1 MTEMLFFK
9 GIVVGFLMAAPVG
22 PVGVVCIKRT
32 LHRGRIYGLISGMGA
47 ATADALYGC
56 IAAFGLAVISDFLV
70 AQQFWFRL
78 IGGGF
83 VCFLGLKAWLAK
95 PTETEKVVSENAF
108 SYFGAYSSTFFL
120 TLMSPMTV
128 LGCIALFVG
137 LGLVSST
144 VRYVPASI
152 VVAGVFTGS
161 GTWWWILSYL
171 TNLFREKMSPRKMNI
186 VNKVSGA
193 AIFVL
198 GIVVVLSTVF
208 YTRY

>member
-1 MTEMLFFK
+1 MMTGNLFLK
-9 GIVVGFLMAAPVG
+9 GILVGFLMAAPVG
-22 PVGVVCIKRT
+22 PVGVVCIQRT

-56 IAAFGLAVISDFLV
+56 VAAFGLTVISNFLV

-83 VCFLGLKAWLAK
+83 VCILGLKAWLAK
-95 PTETEKVVSENAF
+95 PTEKVISENTF

-128 LGCIALFVG
+128 LGCIALFAG

-161 GTWWWILSYL
+161 GAWWWILSYL
-171 TNLFREKMSPRKMNI
+171 TNLFREKMNPRKMDI
-186 VNKVSGA
+186 VNKVSGI

-198 GIVVVLSTVF
+198 GVVVVLSTLL
-208 YTRY
+208 